1 MKRCAILVVGLLG
14 LTGCGAGSS
23 APSLGYYKAD
33 LFWACTITDQVG
45 NYQVQ
50 VFNSAGL
57 PVAVSNDVDVVPS
70 TGKFTTGL
78 CEVTAEFY
86 EIPMTGGPF
95 EVKYFADGVD
105 VGRSWDFDIG
115 DLIPIPGS

>member
-1 MKRCAILVVGLLG
+1 MGPVHQLPHLDIIKP
-14 LTGCGAGSS
+14 T
-23 APSLGYYKAD
+23 Y
-33 LFWACTITDQVG
+33 F
-45 NYQVQ
+45 
-50 VFNSAGL
+50 GL

-70 TGKFTTGL
+70 TGKYSTGL
-78 CEVTAEFY
+78 CDVTAEFY

-95 EVKYFADGVD
+95 EVKYFADGID